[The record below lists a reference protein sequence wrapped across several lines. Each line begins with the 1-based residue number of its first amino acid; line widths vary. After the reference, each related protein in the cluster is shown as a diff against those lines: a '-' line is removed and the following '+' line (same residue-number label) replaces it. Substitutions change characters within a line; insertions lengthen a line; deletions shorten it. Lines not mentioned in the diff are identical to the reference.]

1 LTQIADTLN
10 TTVLMSASASFMGL
24 LGVGAALLPEQ
35 ILAYL
40 GTPPEGF
47 PVVLL
52 NVVGVV
58 YLSFGVLNWMA
69 RKKLIGGI
77 YSRPVAIG
85 NFAHFF
91 GVTVALT
98 QHVTAAPH
106 PTVFVVGT
114 AAYALFAAGFGYV
127 VFAGGQS
134 CG

>member
-1 LTQIADTLN
+1 
-10 TTVLMSASASFMGL
+10 MSASASFMGL

-58 YLSFGVLNWMA
+58 YLSFGV
-69 RKKLIGGI
+69 
-77 YSRPVAIG
+77 
-85 NFAHFF
+85 
-91 GVTVALT
+91 TVALT